1 MARYCLKICAENK
14 NDATELDYCD
24 SYNRTWIRVF
34 LDDKSY
40 KNQKD
45 AQIRKSSARISCQIR
60 KWLCDVKDGD
70 EILIQVKDVWDS
82 LLLAETIEAVANYG
96 LHVTVLANLYVKG
109 KIAQWTYYQ
118 PWENANE
125 HADYRRVIVSH

>member
-1 MARYCLKICAENK
+1 MKSETIDIHSPVSDIKGIGPKKAEAFSK
-14 NDATELDYCD
+14 LGITGLEDVLYYYPRSYEDYR
-24 SYNRTWIRVF
+24 SIR
-34 LDDKSY
+34 
-40 KNQKD
+40 
-45 AQIRKSSARISCQIR
+45 SS
-60 KWLCDVKDGD
+60 CDVKDGD